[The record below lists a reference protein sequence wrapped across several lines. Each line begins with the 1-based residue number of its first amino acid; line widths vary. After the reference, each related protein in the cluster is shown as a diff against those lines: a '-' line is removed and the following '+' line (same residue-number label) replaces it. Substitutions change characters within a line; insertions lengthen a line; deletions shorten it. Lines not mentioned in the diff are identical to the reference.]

1 VTFTEAMTALA
12 EMLPEQGDDP
22 RLRVIANEVARLTK
36 ENGYLQRSVM
46 NAESRLA
53 RAERVV
59 KAAGAVEVRLR
70 PGRLRPGATEGWG
83 IWADALRTAL
93 AEWRKPWAE
102 WRKP

>member
-1 VTFTEAMTALA
+1 MTFTEAMTALA

-46 NAESRLA
+46 NAESRLS

-59 KAAGAVEVRLR
+59 EAAGVIIIAWEAAALDPDTQEGLLMDLR
-70 PGRLRPGATEGWG
+70 
-83 IWADALRTAL
+83 DALAD
-93 AEWRKPWAE
+93 WGKP
-102 WRKP
+102 